1 MPPSHY
7 SSVITPSCHH
17 RPRGGSIHP
26 ARSSCA
32 LYQMD
37 IPLSACVPE
46 RTGPFLLPE
55 TLDIIIGLFCY
66 EFRENARVSPAFRL
80 VIHNFHHLPV
90 IQERFGKMMDE
101 QNKFYLYD
109 ENEENFVP
117 DRDSL
122 YVTYR
127 YRMATIPLFF
137 PSLQS
142 RMNEIKR

>member
-101 QNKFYLYD
+101 QKKFYLLTTKT
-109 ENEENFVP
+109 
-117 DRDSL
+117 RK
-122 YVTYR
+122 
-127 YRMATIPLFF
+127 ILF
-137 PSLQS
+137 LT
-142 RMNEIKR
+142 EIVYMLRIDIEWRRFLCFFLRCNRG